1 MTDVN
6 RRLDIIGEAQGLS
19 PARIAA
25 GKVAAEHYASLSD
38 EERTVL
44 FSEAWEALTDTPQ
57 WSSLAGLLSIH
68 KITNLNP
75 GEVAAFG
82 SISEPHVIEVH
93 VGFTQEVID
102 ALAKED
108 E

>member
-44 FSEAWEALTDTPQ
+44 FSEAWEELTQTPQ
-57 WSSLAGLLSIH
+57 WASLAGLLSIH
-68 KITNLNP
+68 KITHLAP
-75 GEVAAFG
+75 DQVAAFG
-82 SISEPHVIEVH
+82 SVSEPHVIEVRI
-93 VGFTQEVID
+93 GFTQEVTD
-102 ALAKED
+102 ALEED